1 MAQRLGGRSSQVGVF
16 GALPH
21 GTREELRG
29 EHTGIQTEITHFMA
43 SLSTRELKPL
53 NVEDFLSRVRPCSE
67 TGSDQHRATYLHSH
81 DPRREGQNP
90 EVRAGQTKTEVV
102 PRNFPRERMALKI
115 CKDDEA
121 FANFSSR
128 FLRHVS
134 CRTFP
139 SVNLLICPLFV
150 AARSIIRPAVSFLFD
165 QRACMH
171 KQK

>member
-102 PRNFPRERMALKI
+102 PRNFPGERKDGSENLQGRRGFREL
-115 CKDDEA
+115 
-121 FANFSSR
+121 
-128 FLRHVS
+128 FL
-134 CRTFP
+134 
-139 SVNLLICPLFV
+139 PLF
-150 AARSIIRPAVSFLFD
+150 ASCLMSDFSI
-165 QRACMH
+165 C
-171 KQK
+171 